1 MKTSLYLT
9 GFEKEIIKNDLFYK
23 LIFFDTVNGLVFK
36 TYIEETALK
45 NDYLKLIDNAN
56 PQTIEEL
63 KKEVLRKC
71 LALYLP

>member
-9 GFEKEIIKNDLFYK
+9 GFEKEIIKHDLFYK
-23 LIFFDTVNGLVFK
+23 LIFFDTINGLVFK

-63 KKEVLRKC
+63 KKEVSK
-71 LALYLP
+71 

>member
-9 GFEKEIIKNDLFYK
+9 GFEKETIKNNLFYK
-23 LIFFDTVNGLVFK
+23 LIFFDTISGLVFK
-36 TYIEETALK
+36 TYIEETTLK

-63 KKEVLRKC
+63 KKEVSR
-71 LALYLP
+71 